1 MSVRIFYDDT
11 DFRLKGWRKV
21 VRIIGK
27 VIAKENKTSG
37 DLNVIITRDKQLR
50 EINVTFLEHDFNTDV
65 ITFNFNERNVI
76 NGEIYISIETVLENA
91 VNYNVSL
98 NNEVLRVV
106 IHGVLHLVG
115 YDDKSVEQKKQ
126 MGEMENFWLALMEE

>member
-1 MSVRIFYDDT
+1 LSVRIFYDDT

-27 VIAKENKTSG
+27 VIAEEKKTSG
-37 DLNVIITRDKQLR
+37 DLNVIITCDKQLR
-50 EINVTFLEHDFNTDV
+50 EINVVFLEHDFNTDV
-65 ITFNFNERNVI
+65 ITFNYNQGNVI
-76 NGEIYISIETVLENA
+76 NGEIYISIETVFENA

-98 NNEVLRVV
+98 NIEVLRVI

-126 MGEMENFWLALMEE
+126 MREMENFWMALMEE

>member
-65 ITFNFNERNVI
+65 ITFNYNEGNVI

>member
-65 ITFNFNERNVI
+65 ITFNYNEGNVI

-126 MGEMENFWLALMEE
+126 MREMENFWLALMEE

>member
-1 MSVRIFYDDT
+1 LSVRIFYDDT

-65 ITFNFNERNVI
+65 ITFNYNEGNVI

>member
-1 MSVRIFYDDT
+1 LSVRIFYDDT

-65 ITFNFNERNVI
+65 ITFNYNEGNVI

-126 MGEMENFWLALMEE
+126 MREMENFWLALMEE